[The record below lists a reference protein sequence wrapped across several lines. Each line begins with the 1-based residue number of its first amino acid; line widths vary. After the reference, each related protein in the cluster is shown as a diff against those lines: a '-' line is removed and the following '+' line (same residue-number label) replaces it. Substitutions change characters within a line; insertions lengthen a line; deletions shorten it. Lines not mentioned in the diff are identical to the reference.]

1 MKQLLVRSRLEQD
14 DGRQDPITQKTET
27 KICDQRPKP
36 FLLESIVNRKINI
49 EERPQEL
56 ESYKTMALMEVLTW
70 PNPILDRPGEPVTQF
85 DDALKT
91 LVSDMF
97 ETMYAAP
104 GVGLAAVQV
113 GVPKRL
119 FVMDCSGGKDPDQRV
134 VMINPEVLRV
144 EGTQNG
150 DEGCLSFPGIFFPVE
165 RGLRAIVRA
174 HDINGNVFELDGMEL
189 TARCMLHETDHC
201 DGIVFIDKM
210 SPIKRE
216 LVKRKIRKLQ
226 KAGKW

>member
-1 MKQLLVRSRLEQD
+1 
-14 DGRQDPITQKTET
+14 
-27 KICDQRPKP
+27 
-36 FLLESIVNRKINI
+36 
-49 EERPQEL
+49 
-56 ESYKTMALMEVLTW
+56 MALLPVVKW
-70 PNPILDRPGEPVTQF
+70 PNPVLDSPADPVTEF
-85 DDALKT
+85 DDKLKK
-91 LVSDMF
+91 LVADMF

-113 GVPKRL
+113 GVSKRL

-150 DEGCLSFPGIFFPVE
+150 DEGCLSFPGIFTPVE
-165 RGLRAIVRA
+165 RGLRAVVRA
-174 HDINGNVFELDGMEL
+174 HDINGNQFELDGMEL

-201 DGIVFIDKM
+201 DGIVFLDKM

-216 LVKRKIRKLQ
+216 IVKRKIKKLQ
-226 KAGKW
+226 KAGQWF

>member
-1 MKQLLVRSRLEQD
+1 MILPIVAY
-14 DGRQDPITQKTET
+14 GDPILRKETEE
-27 KICDQRPKP
+27 IDQDYPDLN
-36 FLLESIVNRKINI
+36 LLI
-49 EERPQEL
+49 E
-56 ESYKTMALMEVLTW
+56 
-70 PNPILDRPGEPVTQF
+70 
-85 DDALKT
+85 
-91 LVSDMF
+91 DMF

-119 FVMDCSGGKDPDQRV
+119 FVMDCSAGKDPDQRV

-165 RGLRAIVRA
+165 RSLRAIVRA
-174 HDINGNVFELDGMEL
+174 HDINGNEFELDGMEL

-226 KAGKW
+226 KGGKW